1 MRIFSILAEYRSQLA
16 FGLLVGL
23 VTVSAVWLEFRLS
36 YVEAAI
42 GRYLSWHNQDR
53 QVFGQVW
60 ENVSTSENVQQRL
73 DNLVED
79 ARRQEEFKERI
90 RTIDHLVQLVNDN
103 ERIILTRDQFL
114 EMYSDLPFY
123 QRSLII
129 ETVHLLELIGRFPA
143 WERTLIVIEP
153 EGLSFYLVD
162 GLNNVL
168 ESIVAPYEYTEF
180 FLQEKQTRDYPLDAI
195 PSLAGSIY
203 PADVFFDALVLLT
216 PEERAGI
223 PITPDEL
230 ISWRYRLQRVA
241 VSSAA
246 MIGGRMEM
254 GFELIRDDGLKTL
267 RILGRSSSV
276 FSLVTRMNVILG
288 QREGQRIPGRQSELT
303 DSLTESP
310 VTP

>member
-1 MRIFSILAEYRSQLA
+1 MRILSILAEYRSQLV

-23 VTVSAVWLEFRLS
+23 VTVSAVWLEFRLH

-42 GRYLSWHNQDR
+42 GRYLSWHNEDR

-60 ENVSTSENVQQRL
+60 ETVSTSETVQQRL

-79 ARRQEEFKERI
+79 ARRQEEFEERI
-90 RTIDHLVQLVNDN
+90 LTIDHLVQLVNDN
-103 ERIILTRDQFL
+103 ERMILTRDQFL

-123 QRSLII
+123 QSSLII
-129 ETVHLLELIGRFPA
+129 EPVHLLELIGRFPA

-153 EGLSFYLVD
+153 EGLSFFLVD

-195 PSLAGSIY
+195 TSLSGAIY
-203 PADVFFDALVLLT
+203 PADVFFDALVLMT
-216 PEERAGI
+216 PQERAGI

-246 MIGGRMEM
+246 MVGGRMEM
-254 GFELIRDDGLKTL
+254 GFELIRDDGLKTI
-267 RILGRSSSV
+267 RILGQSNSV
-276 FSLVTRMNVILG
+276 FSLVTRMNVISG
-288 QREGQRIPGRQSELT
+288 QRDGRPVPGQPGNPADSLPEPQRIP
-303 DSLTESP
+303 
-310 VTP
+310 